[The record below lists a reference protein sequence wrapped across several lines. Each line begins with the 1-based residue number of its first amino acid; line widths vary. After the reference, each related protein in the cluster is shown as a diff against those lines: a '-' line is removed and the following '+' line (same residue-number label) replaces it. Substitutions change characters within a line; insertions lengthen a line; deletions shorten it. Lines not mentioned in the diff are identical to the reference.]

1 MDIEDED
8 GMESFEIDDRDIE
21 YALNP
26 NARRG
31 LSKNQQLYGKLFH
44 FFFYTKT
51 EDACYKGKEERL
63 DLVLLSDRCG

>member
-44 FFFYTKT
+44 FFFTRKLRTLVTK
-51 EDACYKGKEERL
+51 AKRRG
-63 DLVLLSDRCG
+63 